1 MNGLLFVVR
10 LGVLLLAELAVLLD
24 EAAAVPELE
33 ASDVAAVLVVAAC
46 PVVEFSTGGAFLQG
60 AGNLFFRTS
69 PATCPSSW
77 SPWSWSRTSPPEGGC
92 QLSGCL

>member
-60 AGNLFFRTS
+60 GEISFPGLRRRPVPLLGLLGVGRALLLLRAGV
-69 PATCPSSW
+69 
-77 SPWSWSRTSPPEGGC
+77 G
-92 QLSGCL
+92 